1 MRFYQT
7 IGCSTFIFYLRAS
20 KMSSMEDIMKT
31 KQLFSAKSISLLG
44 VLLALV
50 IVLQAFGGSI
60 PIGAVQLNFTLI
72 PIVLGAILL
81 GPWAGGFLGLACGI
95 VVLIQVVIAPA
106 GFYYIIW
113 LNDPFITVITCI
125 TKTTLAG
132 IVAGFLFSL
141 IAKKNQYVAI
151 FVASAIVPIINTGVF
166 ILCCLWMNESMA
178 ITQDWM
184 VNTLG
189 MTNLLGLNPFVFILV
204 GLVTFNFFVE
214 LGVNLVVAPGLHT
227 VYKVVEKRVM
237 R

>member
-1 MRFYQT
+1 M
-7 IGCSTFIFYLRAS
+7 A
-20 KMSSMEDIMKT
+20 T
-31 KQLFSAKSISLLG
+31 KKFFTAKNIATLG

-50 IVLQAFGGSI
+50 VVLQAFGGSI

-95 VVLIQVVIAPA
+95 VVLIQVIIAPT

-113 LNDPFITVITCI
+113 LNDPVITVITCI

-132 IVAGFLFSL
+132 IAAGFLFKL
-141 IAKKNQYVAI
+141 IEKKNRYVAV
-151 FVASAIVPIINTGVF
+151 FTASAIVPIINTGVF
-166 ILCCLWMNESMA
+166 ILCCLWMNKSIS

-184 VNTLG
+184 INELG
-189 MTNLLGLNPFVFILV
+189 MTQFLGLNPFVFILL

-214 LGVNLVVAPGLHT
+214 LGVNLIVAPGLHT
-227 VYKVVEKRVM
+227 VYKVVEKRIGK
-237 R
+237 

>member
-1 MRFYQT
+1 M
-7 IGCSTFIFYLRAS
+7 A
-20 KMSSMEDIMKT
+20 T
-31 KQLFSAKSISLLG
+31 KKFFTAKNIATLG

-50 IVLQAFGGSI
+50 VVLQAFGGSI

-95 VVLIQVVIAPA
+95 VVLIQVIIAPT

-113 LNDPFITVITCI
+113 LNDPVITVITCI

-132 IVAGFLFSL
+132 IAAGFLFKL
-141 IAKKNQYVAI
+141 IEKKNRYVAV
-151 FVASAIVPIINTGVF
+151 FTASAIVPIINTGVF
-166 ILCCLWMNESMA
+166 ILCCLWMNKSIS

-184 VNTLG
+184 INELG
-189 MTNLLGLNPFVFILV
+189 MTQFLGLNPFVFILL

-214 LGVNLVVAPGLHT
+214 LGVNLIVAPGLHT
-227 VYKVVEKRVM
+227 VYKVVEKRIGN
-237 R
+237 

>member
-1 MRFYQT
+1 
-7 IGCSTFIFYLRAS
+7 
-20 KMSSMEDIMKT
+20 MK
-31 KQLFSAKSISLLG
+31 KQNFFSAKNIAVLG

-60 PIGAVQLNFTLI
+60 PIGVVQLNFTLI

-81 GPWAGGFLGLACGI
+81 GPWAGGFLGLACGV
-95 VVLIQVVIAPA
+95 VVLIQVIIAPT

-125 TKTTLAG
+125 AKTTLAG
-132 IVAGFLFSL
+132 IAAGFLFQL

-151 FVASAIVPIINTGVF
+151 FAASAIVPIVNTGIF
-166 ILCCLWMNESMA
+166 ILCCLWMNDSMA
-178 ITQDWM
+178 LTQDWM

-189 MTNLLGLNPFVFILV
+189 MTNLLGLNPLVFILL

-214 LGVNLVVAPGLHT
+214 LGVNLIVAPGVHT
-227 VYKVVEKRVM
+227 VYKVVEKRIGK
-237 R
+237 